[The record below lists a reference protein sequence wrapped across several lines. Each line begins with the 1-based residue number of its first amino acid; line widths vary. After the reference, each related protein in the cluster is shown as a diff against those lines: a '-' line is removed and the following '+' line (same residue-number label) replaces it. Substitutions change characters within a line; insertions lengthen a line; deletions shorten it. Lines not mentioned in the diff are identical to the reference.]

1 MLPRPLAAVTRL
13 ALAPLVLAGPACG
26 GDPPDRGLVVHA
38 ASSLTGAF
46 TLIGE
51 RFEAANPGVEVTFNF
66 AASSELAA
74 QLAEG
79 IPGDVVATADPT
91 SMAAVDDLLAGPP
104 TVFATNHP
112 VIAVPAGNPA
122 GIDGIAD
129 LADPEVVLVV
139 CAPTTPC
146 GAYAERWFD
155 LAGIDPEPDS
165 AERNVKSVLAKVSLG
180 EADAG
185 IVYATDVADDS
196 VEVVPDP
203 TGAGITA
210 AYPIAVTASTDD
222 PDLAQAF
229 VDAVTGPAGRSIL
242 DEAGF
247 GPP

>member
-1 MLPRPLAAVTRL
+1 MLPRPSAV
-13 ALAPLVLAGPACG
+13 LAPIIVAPLAIVGSACG
-26 GDPPDRGLVVHA
+26 GEPAETELVVHA
-38 ASSLTGAF
+38 ASSLTEVF
-46 TLIGE
+46 TLIGD
-51 RFEAANPGVEVTFNF
+51 RFESDHPGVEVTFNF
-66 AASSELAA
+66 AASSELTA

-91 SMAAVDDLLAGPP
+91 SMTAVDDLLAGPP

-122 GIDGIAD
+122 GIEGIAD
-129 LADPEVVLVV
+129 LADPGVVLVV

-146 GAYAERWFD
+146 GAYAEQWFD
-155 LAGIDPEPDS
+155 LAGIEPEPDS

-185 IVYATDVADDS
+185 IVYATDVTDDS

-203 TGAGITA
+203 TGADVTA
-210 AYPIAVTASTDD
+210 SYPIAVTAAAGD

-229 VDAVTGPAGRSIL
+229 VDTVTGPTGRTIL

-247 GPP
+247 GSP